1 MKPMPIYTISPNG
14 EISTDR
20 LWLTID
26 EVAQLLGVS
35 AKGLRN
41 SLAPGS
47 TRPPDPRLRYIRFG
61 KLYRFRLDDVLKIAA
76 DANPSANGQV

>member
-1 MKPMPIYTISPNG
+1 MRSKPVYTIKPNG

-26 EVAQLLGVS
+26 EVAQLLGIS

-47 TRPPDPRLRYIRFG
+47 IRPPDPRLKYTRFG
-61 KLYRFRLDDVLKIAA
+61 KLYRFRLDDVLKIVAGA
-76 DANPSANGQV
+76 GE